1 MPDLRIDDLTVE
13 YSNGGFTIRPLD
25 HLTLDV
31 PAGSLVLLLGP
42 SGCGKT
48 TLLSCLGSILTPT
61 SGSITLGDTEITS
74 LQGARLTEFRR
85 NTIGIVF
92 QAFNLV
98 ESLTAVENVA
108 LPLRAAGYSWPEASS
123 RSVELLE
130 KVNLGERL
138 HHRPSGMS
146 GGQQQ
151 RVALARALALDPP
164 LILADEPTAH
174 LDYIQVEVLLQ
185 NLREIASGDRIVIVA
200 THDQRLVPLA
210 DKVVELVPD
219 LGATEL
225 PPEPVQLAAGQILFR
240 QGSWGDRIYVVEEGD
255 IEILT
260 ERSPEGDKVLAVITP
275 GNYFGEMGPL
285 FNLPR
290 TATARAGSAAR
301 VVGYTVRD
309 FRRRIGPGRDLMH
322 GSGHQVPPEM
332 MGGIPQ

>member
-61 SGSITLGDTEITS
+61 SGSILFGDTEITT

-108 LPLRAAGYSWPEASS
+108 IPLRAAGYGWPEASS
-123 RSVELLE
+123 RAIELLE
-130 KVNLGERL
+130 QVNLGERL

-185 NLREIASGDRIVIVA
+185 NLREIASGERIVVVA
-200 THDQRLVPLA
+200 THDHRLVPLA

-219 LGATEL
+219 LGATDL
-225 PPEPVQLAAGQILFR
+225 PPEEVKLAAGEVLFR
-240 QGSWGDRIYVVEEGD
+240 QGSWGDRIFVVQEGE
-255 IEILT
+255 IEIVA
-260 ERSPEGDKVLAVITP
+260 ERTPGGDEVVAVVTQ

-290 TATARAGSAAR
+290 TATARAKTAGR

-309 FRRRIGPGRDLMH
+309 FRHRIGPGREL
-322 GSGHQVPPEM
+322 
-332 MGGIPQ
+332 MGGGEREVPTSMIEGTP

>member
-1 MPDLRIDDLTVE
+1 MPDLCISDLTVE
-13 YSNGGFTIRPLD
+13 YTDGGSTIRPLD
-25 HLTLDV
+25 HLSLDV
-31 PAGSLVLLLGP
+31 AAGSLVLLLGP

-61 SGSITLGDTEITS
+61 GGSITFGDTEITE
-74 LQGARLTEFRR
+74 LKGASLTEFRR

-108 LPLRAAGYSWPEASS
+108 LPLRAAGLGWPEAN
-123 RSVELLE
+123 RRAGELLE
-130 KVNLGERL
+130 RLNLGDRL

-185 NLREIASGDRIVIVA
+185 NLREIASGERIVVVA
-200 THDQRLVPLA
+200 THDHRLVPLA
-210 DKVVELVPD
+210 DKVIELVPD
-219 LGATEL
+219 LGATDL
-225 PPEPVQLAAGQILFR
+225 PPTEVQLTTGQILFE
-240 QGSWGDRIYVVEEGD
+240 QGSWGDRIYVVEGGE
-255 IEILT
+255 IEIVVH
-260 ERSPEGDKVLAVITP
+260 RSPGQDEEVVATVQR

-290 TATARAGSAAR
+290 TATARAGTAAR

-309 FRRRIGPGRDLMH
+309 FRRRIGPGRDLMASDQR
-322 GSGHQVPPEM
+322 GVPPDM
-332 MGGIPQ
+332 LDGSP